1 MGLKTHI
8 IKDGEDHILILPDE
22 ICQELNLKLGDTLV
36 HFTNEYGEACFRKVD
51 EREEL

>member
-1 MGLKTHI
+1 MKAEI
-8 IKDGEDHILILPDE
+8 VKDGEDCILILPDE

-36 HFTNEYGEACFRKVD
+36 YFTNEYGEACFRKVD